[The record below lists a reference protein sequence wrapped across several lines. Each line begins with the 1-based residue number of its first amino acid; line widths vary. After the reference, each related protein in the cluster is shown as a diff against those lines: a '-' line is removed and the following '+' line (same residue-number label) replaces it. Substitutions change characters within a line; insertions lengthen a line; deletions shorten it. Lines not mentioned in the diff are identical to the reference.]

1 MVTGVTGQVGGALLK
16 VLEPISSIVPAGR
29 DELDLAQPDRINSTL
44 NRIAPD
50 LIINP
55 AAYTAVDRAE
65 DERQLAFRV
74 NAEAPAA
81 LARWAA
87 ERGVPLIHFST
98 DYVFDGAINRPW
110 REDDPVNPLSVYG
123 ASKLAGEAAIRR
135 LGGPHLII
143 RTSWVYA
150 ANGTN
155 FLRSIVRLGK
165 DRKEL
170 RIVSDQFGAP
180 TPAPLIAGVVASM
193 VQQALDTHFDCFS
206 ASGGLVNVAAAG
218 ETSWH
223 GFALAIVAGLKAR
236 GAALAVESV
245 VPIVTADY
253 PTKAKRPGN
262 SRFDL
267 TRLNRVFGITT
278 PEWQTALAA
287 ELDQLASQRT

>member
-16 VLEPISSIVPAGR
+16 VLEPMSSIVPAGR